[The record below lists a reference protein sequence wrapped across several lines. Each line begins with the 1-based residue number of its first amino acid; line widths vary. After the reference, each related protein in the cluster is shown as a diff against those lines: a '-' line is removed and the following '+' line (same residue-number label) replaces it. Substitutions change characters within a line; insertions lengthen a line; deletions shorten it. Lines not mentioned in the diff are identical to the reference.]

1 MSLSISVTKDVTSL
15 SVSDTSTSIN
25 ITPQT
30 TTIGVANVAITQA
43 SVASSI
49 GYTPSGHLSAQT
61 VQTALDEIAASP
73 EFTAALKS
81 KLDAIEAQ
89 ADVTDTENVV
99 DALIAGNAVSI
110 ASDGTISA
118 DVLSEISAGD
128 GINISEDGVISVADI
143 AIATVQTAANETEHL
158 ALTTQ
163 QGDVVIR
170 TDENKSYIHN
180 GGTTGTMADFT
191 ELATNTN
198 GVLSINGA
206 TGAVTF
212 GKANLDGYVANE
224 FIDWTV
230 TQTEN
235 IHADNY
241 INTTY
246 SAGDNI
252 TIDENNVISSTG
264 GSGGVSFTAVGNL
277 TLNDQNQLDTIGNP
291 IFESVKFKA
300 ADGTDS
306 GVYIKDFPN
315 ENYPTGAFGDG
326 LGVYYQS
333 GDDPEQLIAALLEDQ
348 LATFGTFNAF
358 SGLEVH
364 SVAFAFSISGWENRQ
379 GANTA
384 QTRVPE
390 SVHNY
395 TTGISTNHGTGESE
409 DLRQYNANRH
419 DLWLT
424 PETSIYMTEQE
435 EIDTDSIN
443 QTGGGIYN
451 IANKKFVED
460 KITELDDTLGNI
472 RIPEVPNTYHYLMSY
487 NGAYTWARPLM
498 SVQFVY
504 DQNDPDDD
512 IQLAVI
518 NGLTGEIGYG
528 MHILQGT
535 GITFDKVGSTQ
546 LTINATTDGLPEQ
559 SASTN
564 GYVLTSVNET
574 STWQSLGDAS
584 LPTQTDNSGKF
595 LTTNGTTASWAD
607 VDTYPSQ
614 TGNADKFLTTNG
626 TEVSW
631 ADVDAL
637 PDRDETTSGKFLS
650 DSGTNVYWADV
661 PSAIPEQTSNTGKY
675 LTTNGS
681 QLSWANINTAGTT
694 GDISFS
700 NNTISAGNN
709 DTVNVDDNLDVDG
722 TVTGEEF
729 QANGA
734 GSPTIE
740 SLSTFNINA
749 PDGFFVNNVRMDES
763 FFVGY
768 VDFTSFDVE
777 STDFS
782 NVSFYSNSEADKR
795 IIQIPYPNLSPTAH
809 FVECEYMNPYTGL
822 SIDFDEGEIE
832 HNILTTVTIRTG
844 NIYVRLRDYNL
855 PSSKSFGGTLK
866 IKIYAR

>member
-1 MSLSISVTKDVTSL
+1 MALTISVTKDVTSL
-15 SVSDTSTSIN
+15 DVSDSTTTLSIA
-25 ITPQT
+25 PQT
-30 TTIGVANVAITQA
+30 TTVGVANVAITQSNTA
-43 SVASSI
+43 SVI
-49 GYTPSGHLSAQT
+49 GYTPSGHLDSTT
-61 VQTALDEIAASP
+61 VQAALDEIAASP
-73 EFTAALKS
+73 EFTTALKN

-89 ADVTDTENVV
+89 ADVTDTVNVV
-99 DALIAGNAVSI
+99 NALTAGDGVAI

-158 ALTTQ
+158 ALSTQ

-191 ELATNTN
+191 ELSTNTN

-212 GKANLDGYVANE
+212 GKADLSDYSANE
-224 FIDWTV
+224 FIDWTS

-264 GSGGVSFTAVGNL
+264 GSSGVSFTAVGNL
-277 TLNDQNQLDTIGNP
+277 TLNDQDQLDTIGNP

-315 ENYPTGAFGDG
+315 ENYPSGAFGDG

-333 GDDPEQLIAALLEDQ
+333 GDEPEQLIAAFLDDQ
-348 LATFGTFNAF
+348 LSTFGKFNAYN
-358 SGLEVH
+358 GLEVH
-364 SVAFAFSISGWENRQ
+364 SLAFAFNINGWENKL
-379 GANTA
+379 GGTA
-384 QTRVPE
+384 QTVVPE

-395 TTGISTNHGTGESE
+395 TTGTSTDYSLSESQ
-409 DLRQYNANRH
+409 DLQQYNASRH

-424 PETSIYMTEQE
+424 PETSIYMTEQY
-435 EIDTDSIN
+435 EIDTESTL
-443 QTGGGIYN
+443 QSGGGIYN

-472 RIPEVPNTYHYLMSY
+472 RIPEAPDTYKYLMSY
-487 NGAYTWARPLM
+487 NGAFTWKTPDV
-498 SVQFVY
+498 SVFFVT
-504 DQNDPDDD
+504 DETDPDDD
-512 IQLAVI
+512 IQLVI
-518 NGLTGEIGYG
+518 YNGLTGSIDYG

-535 GITFDKVGSTQ
+535 GITFDKVGTTQ
-546 LTINATTDGLPEQ
+546 LTINATTDGLPVQ

-564 GYVLTSVNET
+564 GYVLTSVNGT
-574 STWQSLGDAS
+574 STWQAVGDAS
-584 LPTQTDNSGKF
+584 LPTQTGNDGKF

-614 TGNADKFLTTNG
+614 TGNAGKFLTTDG

-631 ADVDAL
+631 DTLDTL
-637 PDRDETTSGKFLS
+637 PDRDETTDGKFL
-650 DSGTNVYWADV
+650 GNNGINAYWADV
-661 PSAIPEQTSNTGKY
+661 SGDVPSQTGHNGKY
-675 LTTNGS
+675 LTTDGS
-681 QLSWANINTAGTT
+681 TLLWADINTAGTT
-694 GDISFS
+694 GDIAFS

-749 PDGFFVNNVRMDES
+749 PDGFFVNNVRMDEAAT
-763 FFVGY
+763 VGY
-768 VDFTSFDVE
+768 VDFSTYSVE
-777 STDFS
+777 STDFA
-782 NVSFYSNSEADKR
+782 NVTYYSNTTENK
-795 IIQIPYPNLSPTAH
+795 IITIPYTGVHPNTH
-809 FVECEYMNPYTGL
+809 FVECEYMKSYTGI
-822 SIDFDEGEIE
+822 SVNFDEDEIAD
-832 HNILTTVTIRTG
+832 NILTAVTLRHGFIH
-844 NIYVRLRDYNL
+844 VRLKNYDL
-855 PSSKSFGGTLK
+855 PNSRAFDGTLK

>member
-1 MSLSISVTKDVTSL
+1 MALTISVTKDVTSL
-15 SVSDTSTSIN
+15 SVSEESTTISIN
-25 ITPQT
+25 PIT

-43 SVASSI
+43 NSASGI
-49 GYTPSGHLSAQT
+49 AYTPSGHLESST

-81 KLDAIEAQ
+81 KLDAIEEQ
-89 ADVTDTENVV
+89 ADATDTENVV
-99 DALIAGNAVSI
+99 NALSAGNGISI
-110 ASDGTISA
+110 ESDGTISA
-118 DVLSEISAGD
+118 DVLSSIEAGD

-158 ALTTQ
+158 ELTTQ

-180 GGTTGTMADFT
+180 GGTAGTMADFT

-198 GVLSINGA
+198 GVLSINDA

-212 GKANLDGYVANE
+212 GKADLSDYSANE
-224 FIDWTV
+224 FIDWTA

-235 IHADNY
+235 IHEDNY

-246 SAGDNI
+246 SAGTNI

-315 ENYPTGAFGDG
+315 ENYQAGAFGDG
-326 LGVYYQS
+326 LGIYYQS
-333 GDDPEQLIAALLEDQ
+333 GDDPEQLLAGILEDQ
-348 LATFGTFNAF
+348 LAIFGKFNAF

-364 SVAFAFSISGWENRQ
+364 GNPTIFNIAGWLNRFSP
-379 GANTA
+379 NTA
-384 QTRVPE
+384 QVIVPK
-390 SVHNY
+390 SVHDY
-395 TTGISTNHGTGESE
+395 ATGTSTDHDNQAEE
-409 DLRQYNANRH
+409 DLQQYNADRH

-424 PETSIYMTEQE
+424 PECSIYMTEQQ
-435 EIDTDSIN
+435 EIDTEQSGPIK
-443 QTGGGIYN
+443 GGIYN

-460 KITELDDTLGNI
+460 KISE
-472 RIPEVPNTYHYLMSY
+472 IPEIPDIPEMPENSIRYLMCMNEEY
-487 NGAYTWARPLM
+487 KWMA
-498 SVQFVY
+498 
-504 DQNDPDDD
+504 PDTYPFIAFDATED
-512 IQLAVI
+512 NPDVTLVNLDFSTGQASA
-518 NGLTGEIGYG
+518 GLTIK
-528 MHILQGT
+528 QGT
-535 GITFDKVGSTQ
+535 GITFDANSQSELV
-546 LTINATTDGLPEQ
+546 INATTDGLPAQ

-574 STWQSLGDAS
+574 STWQALGDAS

-614 TGNADKFLTTNG
+614 TGNSGKFLTTDGN
-626 TEVSW
+626 EVSW
-631 ADVDAL
+631 DTLDSL
-637 PDRDETTSGKFLS
+637 PSQSATTSGKFLGS
-650 DSGTNVYWADV
+650 NGVSAYWNDVSGDV
-661 PSAIPEQTSNTGKY
+661 PSQTGHNGKY
-675 LTTNGS
+675 LTTDGS
-681 QLSWANINTAGTT
+681 TLSWADINTAGTT
-694 GDISFS
+694 GDIAFS
-700 NNTISAGNN
+700 SNTISAGNN

-734 GSPTIE
+734 GSPTID
-740 SLSTFNINA
+740 SLTTFNINA
-749 PDGFFVNNVRMDES
+749 PDGVFVNNVRMDETATI
-763 FFVGY
+763 GY
-768 VDFTSFDVE
+768 VDFSTFSVE
-777 STDFS
+777 STDFAD
-782 NVSFYSNSEADKR
+782 VSYYSNTNENK
-795 IIQIPYPNLSPTAH
+795 IIKIRDSAFNPRTH
-809 FVECEYMNPYTGL
+809 FVECEYMRSYTGV
-822 SIDFDEGEIE
+822 SFDFDEDEIAD
-832 HNILTTVTIRTG
+832 NILTTVTIRYG
-844 NIYVRLRDYNL
+844 FIYVRLKNYDSPNRAFD
-855 PSSKSFGGTLK
+855 GTLK